1 MIKQTEEQVRKVWT
15 EADCVCF
22 DVDSTVC
29 QNEAIDELA
38 NFVGA
43 GAQVERL
50 TKEAMGGSMS
60 FRQALQKRLDIIKP
74 SMKNLEDFNMQ
85 SKGCLLTP
93 GIKELID
100 LLHKRKVHVYLVSG
114 GFKITIYPVADTLN
128 IDRENVFA
136 NELLHDEQ
144 GNYIGFC
151 KDQPTSESGGK
162 PRVME
167 LLRKQHG
174 YKTIVMIGDGM
185 TDLESCPPADGFIGF
200 GGNVVRENV
209 KKQSS
214 WFVSSFHELIN
225 ELSVSHG
232 EIKRRKDS
240 VKNQSTRVC

>member
-1 MIKQTEEQVRKVWT
+1 MIRQTEEQVRKVWT

-29 QNEAIDELA
+29 QSEAIDELA

-100 LLHKRKVHVYLVSG
+100 LLQKRKVHVYLVSG
-114 GFKITIYPVADTLN
+114 GFKITIYPVADTLS
-128 IDRENVFA
+128 IDRKNVFA

-144 GNYIGFC
+144 G
-151 KDQPTSESGGK
+151 D
-162 PRVME
+162 
-167 LLRKQHG
+167 
-174 YKTIVMIGDGM
+174 
-185 TDLESCPPADGFIGF
+185 
-200 GGNVVRENV
+200 
-209 KKQSS
+209 
-214 WFVSSFHELIN
+214 
-225 ELSVSHG
+225 
-232 EIKRRKDS
+232 
-240 VKNQSTRVC
+240 